1 MRNNLLLYL
10 LLISVIMPTKILALE
25 IKKENKVKSE
35 GPKPESK
42 LKPIPDNT
50 FKSLDELSEDVPV
63 SLPKDI

>member
-1 MRNNLLLYL
+1 MRSKFLLYSAL
-10 LLISVIMPTKILALE
+10 TVNMIFMPTSALE
-25 IKKENKVKSE
+25 IKSEDKIKSSVS
-35 GPKPESK
+35 KPEEK

>member
-1 MRNNLLLYL
+1 
-10 LLISVIMPTKILALE
+10 MPTKILALE

>member
-1 MRNNLLLYL
+1 MRSKFLLYSAL
-10 LLISVIMPTKILALE
+10 TVNTIFMPASALE
-25 IKKENKVKSE
+25 IQSEDKIKSSVS
-35 GPKPESK
+35 KPEEK